1 MQEEFEY
8 IRDEELAV
16 ESDDADISDNVPPL
30 REIQTNVAV
39 IEQIVEKKKTRIDL
53 PQGLKTFVY
62 SFLTMTDLIEKISR
76 LSTR

>member
-30 REIQTNVAV
+30 R
-39 IEQIVEKKKTRIDL
+39 
-53 PQGLKTFVY
+53 
-62 SFLTMTDLIEKISR
+62 
-76 LSTR
+76 